1 MDAVEERP
9 AELVE
14 EVGLSGD
21 DPFVAL
27 NLKVRCELEAFMK
40 HHFAGGQF
48 DQAPRAF
55 GNRMGEANGVEGVE
69 LKMDG
74 VSGGRRDRGF

>member
-1 MDAVEERP
+1 MDAVQERP

-14 EVGLSGD
+14 EAGLSGD
-21 DPFVAL
+21 DSFVAL

-40 HHFAGGQF
+40 HHFAGAKL
-48 DQAPRAF
+48 DEAPFAF

-74 VSGGRRDRGF
+74 VSGG